1 MSFLFNLDR
10 VFEEHRV
17 TLLLALA
24 GLFLLGV
31 GSLSAVTIAMNRSKP
46 SVEIIPVQEA
56 EPTGRLEIVVDVAGA
71 VEKPGLYQLPRDAR
85 VNDALVAAGGF
96 SADADRAWV
105 DKYINL
111 AQSIS
116 DGIKLFIPN
125 VSEDLSAETPGSTI
139 PADTGGAVIGYQTE
153 TVNVNTASLTELD
166 SLWGIGEKRAQ
177 AIIENRPYGDLS
189 ELTSKAG
196 IPKNVFERIKPQ
208 ISLY

>member
-1 MSFLFNLDR
+1 MNFLLNLDR

-17 TLLLALA
+17 TLLLALT

-31 GSLSAVTIAMNRSKP
+31 GVLSAVTIAMNRSKP
-46 SVEIIPVQEA
+46 TVEIIPVQEA
-56 EPTGRLEIVVDVAGA
+56 ESTDTLEIVVDVAGA
-71 VEKPGLYQLPRDAR
+71 VEKPGLYRLSREAR

-96 SADADRAWV
+96 SADADRNWV
-105 DKYINL
+105 EKYINL
-111 AQSIS
+111 AQSLS
-116 DGIKLFIPN
+116 DGIKLYIPT
-125 VSEDLSAETPGSTI
+125 VSEDLSVETLGSNN
-139 PADTGGAVIGYQTE
+139 PADAQGAVIGFQTE
-153 TVNVNTASLTELD
+153 TVNINTASVAELD

-177 AIIENRPYGDLS
+177 AIIDNRPYGNLS

>member
-1 MSFLFNLDR
+1 MNFLLNLDR

-17 TLLLALA
+17 TLLLALT

-31 GSLSAVTIAMNRSKP
+31 GVLSAVTIAINRSKP

-56 EPTGRLEIVVDVAGA
+56 EPTDTLEIVVDVAGA
-71 VEKPGLYQLPRDAR
+71 VEKPGLYRLPRDAR

-96 SADADRAWV
+96 AADADRNWV
-105 DKYINL
+105 EKYINL
-111 AQSIS
+111 AQSLS
-116 DGIKLFIPN
+116 DGIKLYIPT
-125 VSEDLSAETPGSTI
+125 VSEDLSIETLGSNI
-139 PADTGGAVIGYQTE
+139 PADAGGAVIGYQTQ
-153 TVNVNTASLTELD
+153 TINVNTASLAELD

-177 AIIENRPYGDLS
+177 AIIDNRPYGNLS

-196 IPKNVFERIKPQ
+196 IPKNVFERIKSQ

>member
-1 MSFLFNLDR
+1 MNFLLNLDR

-17 TLLLALA
+17 TLLLALT

-31 GSLSAVTIAMNRSKP
+31 GVLSAVTIAINRSKP

-56 EPTGRLEIVVDVAGA
+56 EPTDTLEIVVDVAGA
-71 VEKPGLYQLPRDAR
+71 VEKPGLYRFPRDAR

-96 SADADRAWV
+96 AADADRNWV
-105 DKYINL
+105 EKYINL
-111 AQSIS
+111 AQSLS
-116 DGIKLFIPN
+116 DGIKLYIPT
-125 VSEDLSAETPGSTI
+125 VSEDLSVETLGSNI
-139 PADTGGAVIGYQTE
+139 PADAGGAVIGYQTQ
-153 TVNVNTASLTELD
+153 TVNVNTASLAELD

-177 AIIENRPYGDLS
+177 AIIDNRPYGNLS

>member
-1 MSFLFNLDR
+1 MNFLLNLDR

-17 TLLLALA
+17 PLLLALT

-31 GSLSAVTIAMNRSKP
+31 GVLSAVTIAMNRSKP

-56 EPTGRLEIVVDVAGA
+56 EPTDRLEIVVDVAGA

-96 SADADRAWV
+96 SADADRDWV
-105 DKYINL
+105 EKYINL
-111 AQSIS
+111 AQSLT
-116 DGIKLFIPN
+116 DGIKLYIPN
-125 VSEDLSAETPGSTI
+125 VSQESTAETMGSNI
-139 PADTGGAVIGYQTE
+139 PADAAGAVIGYQTE
-153 TVNVNTASLTELD
+153 TVNVNTASLAELD

-177 AIIENRPYGDLS
+177 AIIDNRPYGDLS